1 MAWPTSV
8 LPMRSEWIWQIYYL
22 SHLYLYLTIQ
32 PREATSG
39 AFSLFCSSVVVSNLD
54 PRSSQHNTAPRVFLP
69 RKFRPVPSLQ
79 SSLVRTGRSIS
90 TSLESVTLDYIASHT
105 SLAPS

>member
-8 LPMRSEWIWQIYYL
+8 LPKRSEWIWQIYYL
-22 SHLYLYLTIQ
+22 SHLYLYLTTQ
-32 PREATSG
+32 SCEATSG

-54 PRSSQHNTAPRVFLP
+54 PRSSQHTAPRVFLP